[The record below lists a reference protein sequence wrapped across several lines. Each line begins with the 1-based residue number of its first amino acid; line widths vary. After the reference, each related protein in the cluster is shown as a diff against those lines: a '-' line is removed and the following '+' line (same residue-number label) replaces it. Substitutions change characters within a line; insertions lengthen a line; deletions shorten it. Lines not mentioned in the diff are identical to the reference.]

1 MFSLG
6 HVEKLRSGAVGALD
20 LGIVQIEANE
30 RNFLVVSSEYVLMG
44 RKGVGPCRL
53 RTGNGLHQHNH
64 KHKDWTKII

>member
-44 RKGVGPCRL
+44 RKGVGPSRL
-53 RTGNGLHQHNH
+53 RTGSGLHEHAP
-64 KHKDWTKII
+64 KRKDWTNTI